1 MLQVLYRYR
10 WLLYELVVR
19 DLVLR
24 YRGSVL
30 GFVWTI
36 LNPLLFMVIYT
47 LVFSVYLRI
56 GIAHYA
62 VFLIAGLVPWQW
74 FASSVQ
80 AGTSSIV
87 DGRMFVGKTVFAPII
102 LVLVPVLSN
111 LVNLLFSLPILV
123 AIVLIF
129 RVPLGWSILALPL
142 LLAIQF
148 LLTSGIAMFL
158 ATLNVFFRDLQQLIA
173 VVLLLLFYLTPIIY
187 SLSSVPKGFRPYV
200 LGNPLAAL
208 IVSYQDI
215 FYENSFPS
223 WKHLLYALLAS
234 AALFYAGRAV
244 FERYK
249 DSFADYA

>member
-1 MLQVLYRYR
+1 MVQVLYRYR

-129 RVPLGWSILALPL
+129 RVPLGWSLLALPL

-187 SLSSVPKGFRPYV
+187 SLSSVPEGFRPYV

>member
-36 LNPLLFMVIYT
+36 LNPLLFMAIYT

-102 LVLVPVLSN
+102 LVLMPVLSN
-111 LVNLLFSLPILV
+111 LVNFLFSLPILV
-123 AIVLIF
+123 AVVLIF
-129 RVPLGWSILALPL
+129 HVPLGWSILALPL
-142 LLAIQF
+142 LLGIQF
-148 LLTSGIAMFL
+148 LLTSGIVMFL

-173 VVLLLLFYLTPIIY
+173 VVLLLLFYLTPIFY
-187 SLSSVPKGFRPYV
+187 SLSSVPERFRPYV
-200 LGNPLAAL
+200 LGNPVAAL

-223 WKHLLYALLAS
+223 WRHLLYALLAS